1 MRTFQSA
8 ALLAGMLLTAAC
20 TDRDPMGINLKA
32 DAPARSI
39 SVMTWNVYVGTDVD
53 AILLALADP
62 DPDNDLPT
70 LLAQLDTLF
79 LNDWSARAAAIADE
93 IAKRRPHAVGLQEI
107 STFDLSAV
115 GFTPLEFLPVLEDAL
130 VARGLNYLVADK
142 VLNIVAEPL
151 PGLTLEDYDVLLLDA
166 DRVTVI
172 DVEARTF
179 ALNLVDLIGPVG
191 GIALRRGFVKAEVD
205 IDGEA
210 YTIVSTH
217 PEPDLFGY
225 DFSDLRA
232 AQAMEIVAEVG
243 DAASAI
249 VMGDLNDDPGTP
261 MYQVFAAAGFV
272 DAWSELR
279 PGVVGFTCCH
289 LSSLSNGTAV
299 GHFDERIDYVLV
311 RGIGH
316 PVAGLQG
323 RIDILGN
330 VPADRV
336 NGPAYRIW
344 PSDHAGLAGTFI
356 DPPARGYN

>member
-1 MRTFQSA
+1 MA
-8 ALLAGMLLTAAC
+8 AAC
-20 TDRDPMGINLKA
+20 TDREPTGLEFKA
-32 DAPARSI
+32 HAPTHSI

-53 AILLALADP
+53 AILLALADT

-79 LNDWSARAAAIADE
+79 LTDWEARAAAIADE
-93 IAKRRPHAVGLQEI
+93 IVKRRPHAVGLQEI

-115 GFTPLEFLPVLEDAL
+115 GIFTPLEFLPVLEDAL
-130 VARGLNYLVADK
+130 VARGLNYVVADK
-142 VLNIVAEPL
+142 VLNIEAEPL
-151 PGLTLEDYDVLLLDA
+151 PGLRLQDYDVLLLDA

-205 IDGEA
+205 IDGGA

-225 DFSDLRA
+225 DFSELRA
-232 AQAMEIVAEVG
+232 AQAMEIVGEVG

-272 DAWSELR
+272 DAWAELR

-289 LSSLSNGTAV
+289 LSSLSNKTAV

-336 NGPAYRIW
+336 KGPAYRIW
-344 PSDHAGLAGTFI
+344 PSDHAGLAAEFI
-356 DPPARGYN
+356 DPPARGIG